1 MENKTLLYPFKFSPI
16 FKHKVWGGS
25 RLTTMAG
32 LEPQDGVGENWILS
46 AHDDDDSLIIN
57 GFLADN
63 TLEELIEV
71 YMDEL
76 VGEKVFE
83 QYRNNFP
90 LLFKLIDAQDD
101 LSIQVHPNDEIA
113 RKNHGEKNNGKAEM
127 WYVMKAEPGAKLVVG
142 FKKKINRQEYTNAVN
157 DGTIAELLQWVEV
170 KPGDVVFIPPGRV
183 HAIGKGIL
191 LAEIQQSSDITYRI
205 HDYNRLDKDGHLRSL
220 HIKEAQE
227 VVVLEAVQQPIINYK
242 SIPNEA
248 TTLVECE
255 HFVTNLLSVK
265 SDMKRTY
272 HQLDSFVVLLCVQG
286 DAKITTHSQTY
297 TLTQGELLF
306 IPSTLT
312 EIQINTTD
320 ENTKI
325 LETYLP

>member
-113 RKNHGEKNNGKAEM
+113 RKNHGEKNNGKA
-127 WYVMKAEPGAKLVVG
+127 Y
-142 FKKKINRQEYTNAVN
+142 KKNK
-157 DGTIAELLQWVEV
+157 
-170 KPGDVVFIPPGRV
+170 
-183 HAIGKGIL
+183 
-191 LAEIQQSSDITYRI
+191 
-205 HDYNRLDKDGHLRSL
+205 
-220 HIKEAQE
+220 
-227 VVVLEAVQQPIINYK
+227 
-242 SIPNEA
+242 
-248 TTLVECE
+248 
-255 HFVTNLLSVK
+255 
-265 SDMKRTY
+265 
-272 HQLDSFVVLLCVQG
+272 
-286 DAKITTHSQTY
+286 
-297 TLTQGELLF
+297 
-306 IPSTLT
+306 
-312 EIQINTTD
+312 
-320 ENTKI
+320 
-325 LETYLP
+325 

>member
-16 FKHKVWGGS
+16 FKQKVWGGS

-142 FKKKINRQEYTNAVN
+142 FKKNINRQEYTNAVN

-205 HDYNRLDKDGHLRSL
+205 HDYNRLDKDGRLRPL

-286 DAKITTHSQTY
+286 EAKITTHSQTY

>member
-142 FKKKINRQEYTNAVN
+142 FKKNINRQEYTNAVN

-205 HDYNRLDKDGHLRSL
+205 HDYNRLDKDGRLRPL

-265 SDMKRTY
+265 SDMRRTY

-286 DAKITTHSQTY
+286 EAKITTHSQTY

-312 EIQINTTD
+312 EIEINTTD

>member
-142 FKKKINRQEYTNAVN
+142 FKKNINRQEYTNAVN
-157 DGTIAELLQWVEV
+157 DGTITELLQWVEV

-205 HDYNRLDKDGHLRSL
+205 HDYNRLDKDGRLRPL

-286 DAKITTHSQTY
+286 EAKITTHSQAY

-312 EIQINTTD
+312 EIQIKTTD

>member
-142 FKKKINRQEYTNAVN
+142 FKKNINRQEYTNAVN

-205 HDYNRLDKDGHLRSL
+205 HDYNRLDKDGRLRPL

-286 DAKITTHSQTY
+286 EAKITTHSQTY

-312 EIQINTTD
+312 EIEINTTD

>member
-16 FKHKVWGGS
+16 FKQKVWGGS

-142 FKKKINRQEYTNAVN
+142 FKKNINRQEYANAVN

-205 HDYNRLDKDGHLRSL
+205 HDYNRLDKDGRLRPL

-286 DAKITTHSQTY
+286 EAKITTHSQTY

-312 EIQINTTD
+312 EIEINTTD